1 MANEVA
7 TQRQLTPEQK
17 KVRDFKTNLG
27 RMVEANELPLPS
39 SVPVETF
46 RNAAIVAVQENPD
59 ILNCSPASVFRGIRK
74 LAAMGLIPDGREAAI
89 VRFKGEAQAMPMVWG
104 LVKIAR
110 QSGRIETIRAEV
122 VREGEK
128 LVRSE
133 VLGNEEWRHVR
144 DDGSPIDFMDRE
156 GEIRGVYAIATLKG
170 GGVEVE
176 PMSRQEIEKRRMASP
191 QQRGSRTPAGIWA
204 GWYDEMAKKTVLRSL
219 LKKLPMSAEDRARVE
234 AEEPYESA
242 RDVTPPANAFASRAL
257 AAREAEPE
265 DETPHDEDGVVV
277 EEAEPEREQLAKAPP
292 DVEDAE
298 EVEETSH

>member
-1 MANEVA
+1 MANEIA
-7 TQRQLTPEQK
+7 TQRELTPEQK
-17 KVRDFKTNLG
+17 KVQTFKVNLG
-27 RMVEANELPLPS
+27 RMVEAGELPLPS

-74 LAAMGLIPDGREAAI
+74 LAAMGLMPDGREAAL
-89 VRFKGEAQAMPMVWG
+89 VRFQGEAQAMPMVWG

-110 QSGRIETIRAEV
+110 QSGRIETIRSEV

-156 GEIRGVYAIATLKG
+156 GEIRGAYAIATLKG

-176 PMSRQEIEKRRMASP
+176 PMSRQEIEKRRMNSP
-191 QQRGSRTPAGIWA
+191 QQRGSRTPIGIWA
-204 GWYDEMAKKTVLRSL
+204 KWYDEMAKKTVLRSL

-234 AEEPYESA
+234 ADQEPYESA
-242 RDVTPPANAFASRAL
+242 RDVTPPENAFAARAL

-265 DETPHDEDGVVV
+265 EETPHDEDGVVV
-277 EEAEPEREQLAKAPP
+277 EEGEREPEQLVKAPP

-298 EVEETSH
+298 EVEE